1 VKNRNHPTPIT
12 SKEEAVAGMTLT
24 KADITDSV
32 RREVRI
38 KRLPTSQQRYLFPDM
53 NWESL
58 TNIRAE
64 EIVNSLFEIAKESL
78 SEGKDVNISGF
89 GKFQVRFKWARR
101 GRNPQT
107 GEMMILRSRRVV
119 TFKVS
124 PKLRER
130 MNIT

>member
-1 VKNRNHPTPIT
+1 
-12 SKEEAVAGMTLT
+12 MTLT